1 MIEFTFE
8 VNGQGLR
15 RTDRVNPAGD
25 VVGQLWAVFE
35 FDDWWEDTFPIARFM
50 KSGVIYDVEIID
62 DRCLVPYQAL
72 SGEGKFYVTVY
83 AVVPSGRKTTNKE
96 VVEYTTSGLN
106 LSIPPAPQEGTLWEK
121 LYKSLYGGEKGQYL
135 KKSSDNDYA
144 TEWGFI
150 EGSDVS
156 IDGESNAQLAFQD
169 LREDISELSSDID
182 NISADPKVDIDGT
195 DYIWKL
201 KVTDGQPKI
210 IVEVD

>member
-83 AVVPSGRKTTNKE
+83 AVVPSGR
-96 VVEYTTSGLN
+96 S
-106 LSIPPAPQEGTLWEK
+106 PPARGCGL
-121 LYKSLYGGEKGQYL
+121 KSDKHFLQVCTHMSPPARGCGL
-135 KKSSDNDYA
+135 K
-144 TEWGFI
+144 
-150 EGSDVS
+150 
-156 IDGESNAQLAFQD
+156 
-169 LREDISELSSDID
+169 
-182 NISADPKVDIDGT
+182 
-195 DYIWKL
+195 
-201 KVTDGQPKI
+201 
-210 IVEVD
+210 